1 MIVMSGFPSWD
12 KKTDAVLVVREADT
26 IADAL
31 RDALAEAAPDERP
44 GLERALALAEAAAA
58 VPDAARR
65 AEWVRARFAAVG
77 FTGDVASIAA
87 VKALRQA
94 EPKLSLL
101 AAAQLQKDAVAHPA

>member
-1 MIVMSGFPSWD
+1 MSGFLSWD

-26 IADAL
+26 IVAGL
-31 RDALAEAAPDERP
+31 RDVLAEAASDERP
-44 GLERALALAEAAAA
+44 GLERALALAEATSA

-65 AEWVRARFAAVG
+65 AEWVRGRLAEVG
-77 FTGDVASIAA
+77 FTGGIASIAA

-94 EPKLSLL
+94 EPKLSLP